1 MSQHPDPAGTDPREP
16 LGALAGRLTEAEA
29 MMRSVAVGAAHET
42 AALAAALNKLTA
54 RVDGL
59 SPQAAKDV
67 AKPAAWAQTATAK
80 DWTELVGWVDW
91 LAGAYDLQP
100 SRAVLPCWPAHPGA
114 VEELAALR
122 TAWREASTAARAK
135 ELNHELADW
144 HDRVH
149 RCLPRL
155 REVLQQ
161 RSCQDK
167 HTRPRPGR
175 PTDPDLL
182 DTARAG
188 AAPPAPT
195 G

>member
-1 MSQHPDPAGTDPREP
+1 VSQHPDPVGTGSREP

-29 MMRSVAVGAAHET
+29 LMRSVAVGAARET

-67 AKPAAWAQTATAK
+67 AKPAAWAQTATAT
-80 DWTELVGWVDW
+80 DWAELAGWVDW

-155 REVLQQ
+155 REAFQQ

-175 PTDPDLL
+175 PTEVYLL

-188 AAPPAPT
+188 AAPPTPT

>member
-1 MSQHPDPAGTDPREP
+1 MSQNPDPVGTDPLEP

-29 MMRSVAVGAAHET
+29 LVRSVAVGAARET
-42 AALAAALNKLTA
+42 AALAAALNTLTA

-67 AKPAAWAQTATAK
+67 AMPAAWAQTATAK
-80 DWTELVGWVDW
+80 DWTELAGWVDW

-122 TAWREASTAARAK
+122 TAWREATTAARAK
-135 ELNHELADW
+135 ELNHDLADW

-155 REVLQQ
+155 REAFQQ

-167 HTRPRPGR
+167 HTWPRPGR

-182 DTARAG
+182 GTARKG

-195 G
+195 D